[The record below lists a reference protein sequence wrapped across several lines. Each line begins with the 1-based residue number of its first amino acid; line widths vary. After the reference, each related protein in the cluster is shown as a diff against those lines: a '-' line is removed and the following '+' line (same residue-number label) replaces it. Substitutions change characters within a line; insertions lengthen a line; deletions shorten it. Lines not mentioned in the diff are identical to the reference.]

1 MRLKSLILLLT
12 AFAFISCP
20 SPSTPDNTHGGGTET
35 ETGKKELSDITTGQ
49 NEMGAV
55 VVTWTDP
62 DSNQF
67 AEVGVSYANKSNPE
81 NKSSE
86 TKVKKGV
93 QKFSIVGLTLGETY
107 TFFLEPYS
115 VEGKMLDVPQTIEHT
130 VTSINCILKKSDF
143 RDLYAE
149 FEWSITGNGNYDSVE
164 ITVESQKEENTV
176 APITVTVQK
185 DETAKRI
192 NLRPGVEYN
201 YSVNVKNGSEIV
213 ARIKGTGTTLLFWD
227 DFNETGTSNGPNAS
241 RWSNP
246 GPAGSAWNNAL
257 VKDWSM
263 VEFKADDDG
272 TTYIRFNGTKENDLA
287 KGSAVHSK
295 GLFYFTYGKIEFRAR
310 LTSNK
315 AQGAFPALWL
325 MPEKSGHP
333 QGDTWPVGGE
343 LDVMEHVKQKDYVHQ
358 TVHTKTTS
366 NPGNGYA
373 GKTSMSKPVN
383 GKGWDQWHTF
393 AMEWTKQGIAFYLDD
408 ILQPSASYSYVDNID
423 AYPFTEESAFYIIM
437 NMGVGR
443 SSDGFPGGAENGF
456 KAHIDVDYVK
466 VTSNKDTIVQD
477 CLYYQSENSK

>member
-1 MRLKSLILLLT
+1 
-12 AFAFISCP
+12 
-20 SPSTPDNTHGGGTET
+20 
-35 ETGKKELSDITTGQ
+35 
-49 NEMGAV
+49 
-55 VVTWTDP
+55 
-62 DSNQF
+62 
-67 AEVGVSYANKSNPE
+67 
-81 NKSSE
+81 
-86 TKVKKGV
+86 
-93 QKFSIVGLTLGETY
+93 
-107 TFFLEPYS
+107 
-115 VEGKMLDVPQTIEHT
+115 MLDVPQTIEHT

-295 GLFYFTYGKIEFRAR
+295 GLFYFT
-310 LTSNK
+310 
-315 AQGAFPALWL
+315 
-325 MPEKSGHP
+325 
-333 QGDTWPVGGE
+333 
-343 LDVMEHVKQKDYVHQ
+343 
-358 TVHTKTTS
+358 
-366 NPGNGYA
+366 
-373 GKTSMSKPVN
+373 
-383 GKGWDQWHTF
+383 
-393 AMEWTKQGIAFYLDD
+393 
-408 ILQPSASYSYVDNID
+408 
-423 AYPFTEESAFYIIM
+423 
-437 NMGVGR
+437 
-443 SSDGFPGGAENGF
+443 
-456 KAHIDVDYVK
+456 
-466 VTSNKDTIVQD
+466 
-477 CLYYQSENSK
+477 